1 MDRSKQ
7 HDKPLSTNEVD
18 QLLTAIQDLDNSV
31 AYLRKLLQKSIRAQ
45 ADDDLS
51 LPIPNKIVH

>member
-45 ADDDLS
+45 ADDDVS
-51 LPIPNKIVH
+51 LPTPNKIVH